1 MEHLI
6 SSIEHLL
13 KTASPENFFFAI
25 SYYQSATNPLL
36 NGILCWIKGRSA
48 GDTKDAILPQSQG
61 DVSQLTIKK
70 PYVE

>member
-1 MEHLI
+1 MLD
-6 SSIEHLL
+6 
-13 KTASPENFFFAI
+13 K
-25 SYYQSATNPLL
+25 
-36 NGILCWIKGRSA
+36 KGVQP

>member
-1 MEHLI
+1 MLD
-6 SSIEHLL
+6 
-13 KTASPENFFFAI
+13 KK
-25 SYYQSATNPLL
+25 
-36 NGILCWIKGRSA
+36 WRSA